1 MDLRDLIYFE
11 TIAELG
17 HLGRA
22 AQKLN
27 RSQPALTKSIQR
39 LEESFGTRLFQR
51 DGRRIKLTPVGELLQ
66 VRGKELQQS
75 IAQTQREVRDFASG
89 LVGNIRVGCAATM
102 AEHLLPK
109 LTSAL
114 LQRAPDLTFKLV
126 IGQDDLQ
133 REALNAGQLDM
144 IICTLIPENEQLE
157 TFAIFDDE
165 LVVIASQQHP
175 IFSSSLQMRDLCDYR
190 WVLPPIGVSS
200 RQWLDTTFAAHDLPL
215 PVVQIEA
222 NSISLL
228 PGLIAQSNLLSYIAR
243 ESLEFGR
250 NMQHLREVPV
260 AAATMK
266 RTIGVTV
273 RKGAYQSP
281 AAREML
287 GLLRDHGG
295 DFFSWPDTAHPLY
308 ASP

>member
-1 MDLRDLIYFE
+1 MDLRDLTYFD

-22 AQKLN
+22 AEKLN

-66 VRGKELQQS
+66 ARGKELQQS

-89 LVGNIRVGCAATM
+89 MVGNIRVGCAATM
-102 AEHLLPK
+102 AEYLMPK

-114 LQRAPDLTFKLV
+114 LQRAPDVTFKLV
-126 IGQDDLQ
+126 VGQDDLLSESL
-133 REALNAGQLDM
+133 RSGQLDM
-144 IICTLIPENEQLE
+144 IICSLIP
-157 TFAIFDDE
+157 DDE
-165 LVVIASQQHP
+165 QVTSFPILKDEAVVIASEHHP
-175 IFSSSLQMRDLCDYR
+175 IFKAPMQMSDLTSYR

-200 RQWLDTTFAAHDLPL
+200 RKWLDATFAAHGLPL

-228 PGLIAQSNLLSYIAR
+228 PGLIAQSNLLSFIAR
-243 ESLEFGR
+243 ESLEFGK
-250 NMQHLREVPV
+250 NMQHLREVRLEQT
-260 AAATMK
+260 TMK
-266 RTIGVTV
+266 RTIGVTM
-273 RKGAYQSP
+273 RRGGYLSP
-281 AAREML
+281 AAQSML
-287 GLLRDHGG
+287 QMLRDNGG
-295 DFFSWPDTAHPLY
+295 EFVSWA
-308 ASP
+308 

>member
-1 MDLRDLIYFE
+1 MDLRDLTYFD

-22 AQKLN
+22 AEKLN

-66 VRGKELQQS
+66 ARGKELQQS

-89 LVGNIRVGCAATM
+89 MVGNIRVGCAATM
-102 AEHLLPK
+102 AEYLMPK

-114 LQRAPDLTFKLV
+114 LQRAPDVTFKLV
-126 IGQDDLQ
+126 VGQDDLLSESL
-133 REALNAGQLDM
+133 RSGQLDM
-144 IICTLIPENEQLE
+144 IICSLIP
-157 TFAIFDDE
+157 DDE
-165 LVVIASQQHP
+165 QVTSFPILKDEAVVIASEHHP
-175 IFSSSLQMRDLCDYR
+175 IFKAPMQMSDLTAYR

-200 RQWLDTTFAAHDLPL
+200 RKWLDATFAAHGLPL

-228 PGLIAQSNLLSYIAR
+228 PGLIAQSNLLSFIAR
-243 ESLEFGR
+243 ESLEFGK
-250 NMQHLREVPV
+250 NMQHLREVRLEQT
-260 AAATMK
+260 TMK
-266 RTIGVTV
+266 RTIGVTM
-273 RKGAYQSP
+273 RRGGYLSP
-281 AAREML
+281 AAQSML
-287 GLLRDHGG
+287 QMLRDNGG
-295 DFFSWPDTAHPLY
+295 DFVSWA
-308 ASP
+308 